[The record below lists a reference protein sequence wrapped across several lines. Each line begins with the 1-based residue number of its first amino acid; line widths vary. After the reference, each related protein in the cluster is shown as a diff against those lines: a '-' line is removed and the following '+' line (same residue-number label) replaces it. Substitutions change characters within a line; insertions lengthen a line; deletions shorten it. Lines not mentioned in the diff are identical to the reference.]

1 MVEWDT
7 FIKRANGLAE
17 YVQKQ
22 SSELLFKRSKE
33 IVELNNKQ
41 LMQGKGKSGD
51 IMQRGY
57 SSGYSKL
64 RKKKGLQT
72 SYVDLKFTGK
82 YQDTRKGVKSQKGL
96 NIISDV
102 DYEKY
107 LRGNFPDH
115 VGLTSDNQELIKEL
129 LVPELAVMIKKYLTQ

>member
-7 FIKRANGLAE
+7 FIKRVNGLAE

-22 SSELLFKRSKE
+22 SAELLFKQSKE
-33 IVELNNKQ
+33 IVELNNSQ
-41 LMQGKGKSGD
+41 LMRGKGKSGET
-51 IMQRGY
+51 MQTGY

-72 SYVDLKFTGK
+72 SFVDLNFTGK
-82 YQDTRKGVKSQKGL
+82 YQNTRKGVKVEKGL
-96 NIISDV
+96 NIQSDV

-115 VGLTSDNQELIKEL
+115 VGLTSGNSEIIKEL
-129 LVPELAVMIKKYLTQ
+129 LVPELTVMIKKYLTQ